1 MGTDETG
8 TASDNIVHINY
19 IIKKEGIGMGS
30 LHNPLEDK
38 IKSLSLFAL
47 HIFLKY
53 LSQNRPLLKTVQL
66 ANAL

>member
-1 MGTDETG
+1 M
-8 TASDNIVHINY
+8 
-19 IIKKEGIGMGS
+19 EGIGMGS

-53 LSQNRPLLKTVQL
+53 LSQKRPLLKTVQL
-66 ANAL
+66 ANALHH

>member
-1 MGTDETG
+1 M
-8 TASDNIVHINY
+8 
-19 IIKKEGIGMGS
+19 EGIGMGS

-53 LSQNRPLLKTVQL
+53 LSQKRPLLKTVQL
-66 ANAL
+66 ANALQH